1 MQAWGTS
8 LLFAVLVAAV
18 PFTYLIKML
27 MQLPRALALSH
38 RRWPLQLNYGLVAAV
53 TSYSTYFIHRGY
65 YGTSHT
71 AGAIAAEFLI
81 ATVVYAFAIA
91 LLQRQFC
98 GVYPEFIITSSFVGF
113 GLRKTRYRNIQD
125 VQTVS
130 THSGETEL
138 RIETVHGRD
147 AHLVL
152 PTRYVSIF
160 FEQIQKTLHD
170 G

>member
-18 PFTYLIKML
+18 PFTLLIRLL

-38 RRWPLQLNYGLVAAV
+38 RRWSLGLNYGLVAAV
-53 TSYSTYFIHRGY
+53 TSYTTYFIHRGY
-65 YGTSHT
+65 YGFPRT
-71 AGAIAAEFLI
+71 AGVIAGGCLIEAIVFG
-81 ATVVYAFAIA
+81 FALA

-98 GVYPEFIITSSFVGF
+98 GVYPEFIITSGSVGF

-125 VQTVS
+125 VKTAATNS
-130 THSGETEL
+130 RETTL
-138 RIETVHGRD
+138 SIETIHGNWIQ
-147 AHLVL
+147 LVL